1 LKFST
6 QGIIPRPCRGTR
18 AGVYEPHGRQPRGV
32 AGENRIVADVVD
44 LVLARDGG
52 GRVSAAQNDIGGG
65 AAGRRRA
72 GRDCQEETMVAAAA
86 VGLVSDDLTGVVDPA
101 SGGAERGPG
110 LVEMGVSD
118 VAVEEAVP
126 LASLYPPT
134 TWGAPPF
141 VSDQ

>member
-1 LKFST
+1 
-6 QGIIPRPCRGTR
+6 
-18 AGVYEPHGRQPRGV
+18 
-32 AGENRIVADVVD
+32 
-44 LVLARDGG
+44 
-52 GRVSAAQNDIGGG
+52 
-65 AAGRRRA
+65 
-72 GRDCQEETMVAAAA
+72 MVAAAA

-101 SGGAERGPG
+101 SGGA
-110 LVEMGVSD
+110 